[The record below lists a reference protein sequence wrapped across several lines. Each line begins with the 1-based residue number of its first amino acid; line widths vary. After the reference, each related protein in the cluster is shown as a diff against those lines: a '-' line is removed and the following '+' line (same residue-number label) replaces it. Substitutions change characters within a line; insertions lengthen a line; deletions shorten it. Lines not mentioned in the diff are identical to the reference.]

1 MAQHDYDIAN
11 GTGAAVRTDIN
22 NVLDAVVSQN
32 SGGSEPSTTF
42 SYQNWADTSAG
53 LLKIRNGANNAWVTV
68 GTLDA
73 ANLGLAKL
81 ASPTF
86 TGNPKSVTKATG
98 DNDTSI
104 ATTAFVKTAVDNSF
118 TANTPPSV
126 QVFTSSGTYTKT
138 SGMVGAKVT
147 IIGGGGGGG
156 AAAYSSQQGYVGA
169 KGGGGGAAGGTVI
182 KFYTAAQ
189 LSSSQS
195 VTVGAGGA
203 KATSVSVA
211 GGTASSSTFK
221 SLTASGGLGG
231 SYPIFSGTNPV
242 PTNATGG
249 DLNLKGAANGFGNRY
264 GNLGHDGAN
273 SSLGGGGRGGASCKG
288 TDGSPNTGGG
298 GGGGGSSTSSVQVG
312 GDGADGICIIE
323 EFF

>member
-42 SYQNWADTSAG
+42 SYQYWADTTAG

-73 ANLGLAKL
+73 ANLGLATL
-81 ASPTF
+81 ASPTL
-86 TGNPKSVTKATG
+86 TGNPTAPTPASG
-98 DNDTSI
+98 DNDTSV
-104 ATTAFVKTAVDNSF
+104 ATTAFVKTALDNSV

-126 QVFTSSGTYTKT
+126 QTFTSSGTYTKT

-156 AAAYSSQQGYVGA
+156 GSQETSGGYDY
-169 KGGGGGAAGGTVI
+169 GGGGGASGSTVI
-182 KFYTAAQ
+182 KWYTAAQ
-189 LSSSQS
+189 VSSTES

-203 KATSVSVA
+203 GATSPT
-211 GGTASSSTFK
+211 GGSSGSNSTFK
-221 SLTASGGLGG
+221 SMSAGGGGGGAGPTSSGNGPTSPSASGGDINLRGAAWGYGHSLDMLGG
-231 SYPIFSGTNPV
+231 D
-242 PTNATGG
+242 GG
-249 DLNLKGAANGFGNRY
+249 
-264 GNLGHDGAN
+264 N
-273 SSLGGGGRGGASCKG
+273 SSFGGGGRGGKNEAG
-288 TDGSPNTGGG
+288 GVGAPNTGGG
-298 GGGGGSSTSSVQVG
+298 GGGGGASSGSIKG
-312 GDGADGICIIE
+312 GGNGAAGICIVE

>member
-32 SGGSEPSTTF
+32 SGSSAPSTTF
-42 SYQNWADTSAG
+42 SYQYWADTTAG

-86 TGNPKSVTKATG
+86 TGNPKSVTPATG

-104 ATTAFVKTAVDNSF
+104 ATTAFVKTAVDNNV

-126 QVFTSSGTYTKT
+126 EVFTSSGTYTKT
-138 SGMVGAKVT
+138 SGIVGAKVT

-156 AAAYSSQQGYVGA
+156 GAQEVGGYDKGA
-169 KGGGGGAAGGTVI
+169 GGGASGSTVI
-182 KFYTAAQ
+182 KWYTASQ
-189 LSSSQS
+189 LASTVT

-203 KATSVSVA
+203 GATTA
-211 GGTASSSTFK
+211 TGGSSGTNSTFK
-221 SLTASGGLGG
+221 SMTAGGGGGGAGPTSSGNGPTSPNASGGD
-231 SYPIFSGTNPV
+231 INI
-242 PTNATGG
+242 
-249 DLNLKGAANGFGNRY
+249 KGAAWGY
-264 GNLGHDGAN
+264 GHTLDMLGGDGGN
-273 SSLGGGGRGGASCKG
+273 SSFGGGGRGGKNEAG
-288 TDGSPNTGGG
+288 GVGAPNTGGG
-298 GGGGGSSTSSVQVG
+298 GGGGGAASGSIKG
-312 GDGADGICIIE
+312 GGNGAAGICIIE